1 MSDRPRLSPY
11 HRFIAALAR
20 LGMRALARVRVE
32 GLEHVPTTGPLIVV
46 ANHMSNADPPLLWGW
61 LVPALGRVPTYLA
74 KAVLFKGV
82 AGPVLRSF
90 GATPVEA
97 GGSDMAAYRIAK
109 AALDAGGVVA
119 IMPEGTRSLD
129 GRLKTARPGASLL
142 ATRTG
147 ATVLPVGISGT
158 DELLGRGRRLPRV
171 GTPVTLRVGRPFT
184 LTLEGHDRRA
194 ALAAADDQ
202 IMRRIAALV
211 DPRHRGDR
219 EPWPDA

>member
-1 MSDRPRLSPY
+1 VSSRPRAPL
-11 HRFIAALAR
+11 RARLVAAIAR
-20 LGMRALARVRVE
+20 LGLRLLARVRVE
-32 GLEHVPTTGPLIVV
+32 GLDHVPTSGPLIVV

-74 KAVLFKGV
+74 KAVLFRGV
-82 AGPVLRSF
+82 AGAVLRSF
-90 GATPVEA
+90 GATPVAA
-97 GGSDMAAYRIAK
+97 GGSDMAAYRVAK

-119 IMPEGTRSLD
+119 MMPEGTRSLD
-129 GRLKTARPGASLL
+129 GRLQAPRPGASLL

-158 DELLGRGRRLPRV
+158 DRLLGRGRRLPRF

-184 LTLEGHDRRA
+184 LTLAGADRRA
-194 ALAAADDQ
+194 ALAGADAE

-211 DPRHRGDR
+211 DPRHRGDW